1 MNKFFKVT
9 LVVGTLFLTSASA
22 VFGYDGHVNL
32 TNRVGED
39 GRCWAPTVLMQDQ
52 TYKVLLS
59 CRDITYPGG
68 NEVFY
73 YVVWANLAS
82 GAKPERL
89 GSLGL
94 GKAEFQ
100 TRNEF
105 TSLFITKEKSANAST
120 PTGQVVM
127 QGTLQAEDLL
137 QERGKETATTP
148 AQTPNPISGDNQVVT
163 ATPITTPQPR
173 TGIAK
178 FLTSGIL
185 AVLGIGGLIFV
196 VFLVTKR

>member
-1 MNKFFKVT
+1 MRKIIFGGLFGFLALF
-9 LVVGTLFLTSASA
+9 LVVSRVFASDGTLDI
-22 VFGYDGHVNL
+22 V
-32 TNRVGED
+32 NRVGAD
-39 GRCWAPTVLMQDQ
+39 ARCWASTVLMQDQ
-52 TYKVLLS
+52 NYKVLLS

-73 YVVWANLAS
+73 YVVWSNPAS
-82 GAKPERL
+82 GGNPERL

-105 TSLFITKEKSANAST
+105 VSMFITKEKSANANT
-120 PTGQVVM
+120 PSGTIVM
-127 QGTLQAEDLL
+127 QGGLKPVSLL
-137 QERGKETATTP
+137 QEVGKDTATNSGSSTSSDQTVEMTP
-148 AQTPNPISGDNQVVT
+148 LPT
-163 ATPITTPQPR
+163 AQPR

-185 AVLGIGGLIFV
+185 AVVGLGGLIFV
-196 VFLVTKR
+196 VFIITKR